1 MHLPVGY
8 SLQLKTHARK
18 VHKLSPETTA
28 QVCC

>member
-1 MHLPVGY
+1 MGY
-8 SLQLKTHARK
+8 SLQLKTHARE